1 MNYLNKLKLEKNFNL
16 ICTFVLIMLLC
27 YFLMNNKEMF
37 LADVPQDDTA
47 PSTLSPP
54 DSEEDICVDPKDE
67 ITKLDCMIDRVENI
81 LVGLNVKNEMI
92 KQKKRKNNENEYKF
106 FKSCKPIQQ

>member
-27 YFLMNNKEMF
+27 YFLLNNKEMF
-37 LADVPQDDTA
+37 TANVPQDD
-47 PSTLSPP
+47 PSP

-67 ITKLDCMIDRVENI
+67 ITKLDCMIDRVENM
-81 LVGLNVKNEMI
+81 LVGLKVKNELVE
-92 KQKKRKNNENEYKF
+92 QKKRKNNENEYKF